1 MNKIKDSDIK
11 HLGVLA
17 RIGIDEAIAKELAPQ
32 LMDILDYV
40 SRLQSI
46 DTSGVEITSQVTGL
60 VGIWREDEV
69 KPSLIS
75 REELLS
81 NTPETEG
88 GYIKVRKVL

>member
-17 RIGIDEAIAKELAPQ
+17 RIGIDESIAKTLAPQ
-32 LMDILDYV
+32 LVDILDYV
-40 SRLQSI
+40 SKLQSI
-46 DTSGVEITSQVTGL
+46 DTSGVEATSQVTGL

-69 KPSLIS
+69 KPSPIS

-81 NTPETEG
+81 NTPDTKD